1 MELLFILLFAANL
14 FELTEA
20 KHINHFEDEEYSQ
33 EYNEEYDTDYNKEY
47 EEEDDLFELPPDP
60 NPVSGFAEGPLPKF
74 IELNLQVKYDLT
86 LLEWFGGSKEATE
99 NYVQSVIHLA
109 KLHLKHSNLDIKIH
123 TKVVLILL
131 LITSICC
138 NSFNPF
144 FQTNQYIFVCLSCFL
159 FVYLFNLICHLLFI
173 VFSDCQY
180 GACCNQSPTKWK
192 GGQDLDEKALE
203 VRTSPA
209 SLLLFRQDKD

>member
-1 MELLFILLFAANL
+1 MELLLILFFATSLFH
-14 FELTEA
+14 LTEA
-20 KHINHFEDEEYSQ
+20 KHVKDYDEE
-33 EYNEEYDTDYNKEY
+33 EEYD
-47 EEEDDLFELPPDP
+47 EEDDLFELPPEP

-123 TKVVLILL
+123 TKVVINL

-138 NSFNPF
+138 NSCNPF
-144 FQTNQYIFVCLSCFL
+144 SKQVNISLFIIFFVCLSFQS
-159 FVYLFNLICHLLFI
+159 HLSFI

-180 GACCNQSPTKWK
+180 GACCNQCPTKWK

-203 VRTSPA
+203 VRASPA

>member
-1 MELLFILLFAANL
+1 MELLFILLFATNL
-14 FELTEA
+14 LELTEA
-20 KHINHFEDEEYSQ
+20 KQVNNFEEAKE
-33 EYNEEYDTDYNKEY
+33 EY

-123 TKVVLILL
+123 TKVVLI
-131 LITSICC
+131 
-138 NSFNPF
+138 F
-144 FQTNQYIFVCLSCFL
+144 
-159 FVYLFNLICHLLFI
+159 
-173 VFSDCQY
+173 
-180 GACCNQSPTKWK
+180 G
-192 GGQDLDEKALE
+192 
-203 VRTSPA
+203 
-209 SLLLFRQDKD
+209 SLVVAEIL